1 MHTSTCHKSHSIRK
15 FTRKMPRP
23 RAPWSSTSLYSYRK
37 KPSVW
42 TRCLGNQTSAEHNV
56 DTYTRAAS
64 VYACSL
70 TPLKELCAYLRAI
83 RWVGSHAE
91 LRVATWHSSS
101 KTLEAE
107 MHITDAS
114 NAADVRNSTRQDQTE
129 NNTTTEDGWNTTRQK
144 NVLRH
149 LRKSRFTGKV
159 PEPRT

>member
-1 MHTSTCHKSHSIRK
+1 MHTSTFHKSHSIRK

-91 LRVATWHSSS
+91 LRVATWHSFS

-107 MHITDAS
+107 MHRCIECCGCAKLYKTGPD
-114 NAADVRNSTRQDQTE
+114 E
-129 NNTTTEDGWNTTRQK
+129 NNTTTENGWNTTRQK